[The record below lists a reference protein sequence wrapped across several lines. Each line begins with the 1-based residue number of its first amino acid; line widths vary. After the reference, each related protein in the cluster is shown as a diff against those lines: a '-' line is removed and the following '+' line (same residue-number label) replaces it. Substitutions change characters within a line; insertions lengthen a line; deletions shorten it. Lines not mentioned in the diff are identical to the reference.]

1 LPVESVPLPDSWLM
15 MMIGYDVKTCQFG
28 VIGSSL
34 AHISIQWGKEKT
46 TKDDGNDGKK
56 LLMM

>member
-1 LPVESVPLPDSWLM
+1 MESVPLADSRLLL

-34 AHISIQWGKEKT
+34 ARISTQWEKEKA

-56 LLMM
+56 LLLM

>member
-1 LPVESVPLPDSWLM
+1 VESAPLPDSQLLM
-15 MMIGYDVKTCQFG
+15 RMIGYDVKTCQFS

-34 AHISIQWGKEKT
+34 AHISIQWEKEKA

>member
-1 LPVESVPLPDSWLM
+1 VESVPLADSWLMM

-34 AHISIQWGKEKT
+34 AHNSIQREKEKA
-46 TKDDGNDGKK
+46 TKDDGKSY
-56 LLMM
+56 